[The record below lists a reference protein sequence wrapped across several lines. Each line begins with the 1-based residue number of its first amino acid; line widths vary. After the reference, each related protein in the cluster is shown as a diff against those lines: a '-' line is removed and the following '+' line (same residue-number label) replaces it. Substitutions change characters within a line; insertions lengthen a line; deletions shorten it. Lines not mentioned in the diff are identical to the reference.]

1 MSGLH
6 QADKIVTSAGAASRS
21 SETYQM
27 EAPMFRFHAAFACGA
42 AIALATPAS
51 AEDLCAKARTALG
64 PAAAGLACVGTSAG
78 VALAADMDR
87 AAQLSRLGE
96 AGEGRFRAHFGRDAP
111 LYIILEAVELDGVP
125 DPRAELQGAGF
136 ARALIW
142 FTHAD
147 YVRQVTTASRTSA
160 EAAARRQGLDEQTA
174 SAAGDRAVAARRL
187 GRLEL
192 DAREAQVVPHEL
204 GHGWFISAFWP
215 GHQGVAQGHYGG
227 PGPDWLDE
235 ISAMLMESGD
245 GAEERRKVFRDAYQ
259 GRGSGALATYPVAH
273 LIDLPRFLSR
283 EHPAQ
288 SRPDI
293 RPTESSPA
301 GGVTM
306 RVITSSDQAALASVA
321 EAAMYYPQGRM
332 FADFLLDRTG
342 DPLVFKTIAEGLA
355 EGQNFEGWLAANGS
369 ARDLPGSL
377 AELDAAWR
385 EWLNARFGPPLSK
398 SPQSGN

>member
-1 MSGLH
+1 MFKLH
-6 QADKIVTSAGAASRS
+6 ATL
-21 SETYQM
+21 T
-27 EAPMFRFHAAFACGA
+27 CGA
-42 AIALATPAS
+42 VLGLTTPAS
-51 AEDLCAKARTALG
+51 AEDLCARALTALG
-64 PAAAGLACVGTSAG
+64 PEAADLACVGTSAG
-78 VALAADMDR
+78 VALAPDMGR

-96 AGEGRFRAHFGRDAP
+96 AGEGRFKAYFGRDAP
-111 LYIILEAVELDGVP
+111 RYVVMEAVQLDSVP
-125 DPRAELQGAGF
+125 DPRAALQAAGF

-142 FTHAD
+142 FTQED
-147 YVRQVTTASRTSA
+147 YVRQVTTATRASA
-160 EAAARRQGLDEQTA
+160 EAAARRQGLDGSMV

-215 GHQGVAQGHYGG
+215 DYHGVAQGHYGG

-245 GAEERRKVFRDAYQ
+245 GAEERRKVFRDTYQ
-259 GRGSGALATYPVAH
+259 GRSTRAFASYPVEA

-288 SRPDI
+288 TRPDI
-293 RPTESSPA
+293 RPTGSSPT

-306 RVITSSDQAALASVA
+306 RVISSSDQSALASVA

-342 DPLVFKTIAEGLA
+342 DPLVFKAIAEALA
-355 EGQNFEGWLAANGS
+355 LGDSFEDWLGAQTAMQH
-369 ARDLPGSL
+369 LPTSV
-377 AELDAAWR
+377 AELDVAWR
-385 EWLNARFGPPLSK
+385 GWLTARFGPPSGR
-398 SPQSGN
+398 SPKGG